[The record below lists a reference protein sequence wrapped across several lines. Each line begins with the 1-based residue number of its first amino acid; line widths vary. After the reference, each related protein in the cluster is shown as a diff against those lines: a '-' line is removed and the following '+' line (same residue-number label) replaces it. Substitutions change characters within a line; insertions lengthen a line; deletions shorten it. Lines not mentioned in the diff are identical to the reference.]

1 MTELDGGV
9 KGDRNACLGSE
20 RICADIVTGLEGP
33 PTDGPLVA
41 PANAVLAT
49 WQTGP
54 IPADFDVFR
63 MRWETGHMIVAA
75 FNLCGFVLL
84 RLAIAGRLLNDAEQ
98 TSSR

>member
-1 MTELDGGV
+1 V

-20 RICADIVTGLEGP
+20 RICADIVTGLEEGP
-33 PTDGPLVA
+33 PTDGLLVA

-63 MRWETGHMIVAA
+63 KRWETGHMIVAA
-75 FNLCGFVLL
+75 FKLCGFVLL
-84 RLAIAGRLLNDAEQ
+84 RLAIAGRSLNGAEQ